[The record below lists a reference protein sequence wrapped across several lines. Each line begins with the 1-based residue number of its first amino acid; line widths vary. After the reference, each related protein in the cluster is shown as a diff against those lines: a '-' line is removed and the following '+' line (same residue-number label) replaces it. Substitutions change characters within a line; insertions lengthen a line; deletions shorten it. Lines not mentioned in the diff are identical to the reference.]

1 MANDVGEIEVTSDT
15 FEDIVAAAY
24 ERVQDAAVFCIES
37 ETTEHGF
44 KDEAIESLKDLI
56 AVCEASLKL
65 IGEMN
70 A

>member
-37 ETTEHGF
+37 ETIDHGF
-44 KDEAIESLKDLI
+44 KDEAIESLRDLI
-56 AVCEASLKL
+56 AVCEAGLKL